1 MSSLKHYFYFII
13 IYLFL
18 TGVALSNSGG
28 PAGNYANNAPSYN
41 NCTQCHNGAVNTGN
55 GNISIQGLPSDGYT
69 PGELYSLTVKVIG
82 TNSRGYGFQMASQVG
97 NDNAGTFSLG
107 SSSENAELNGNR
119 VQHSTRTV
127 SGEWIVEWLAPSSD
141 VGDIT
146 FSLSGLATGGNS
158 STGGD
163 NVYASAVTLPASTPQ
178 ETDLFISE
186 YVERSSGSYKAIEI
200 YNPSESAVD
209 LSGYTIKQA
218 AGGAGW
224 GFHPSNGEVSG
235 FIHSLT
241 GSIASGDVYVLAA
254 DQASGLEA
262 VVDIALGYPSVC
274 HFAGDDAVGLF
285 YNDELIDVIGVPS
298 VDPGDSWDVAG
309 VSGATEDH
317 RLVRKPTVT
326 TGNTDWAT
334 SAGTTTE
341 NSEWVV
347 DNISS
352 YGPSD
357 FLVTL
362 GSHAIAGGENI
373 SPIVN
378 AGGNQTVLL
387 GSFVTLDGSLST
399 DPDGTIESYEWSQ
412 TTGASVE
419 LSSVTEPVV
428 TFIAPSSSDS
438 LSFTLTVT
446 DNEGASSS
454 ATAYVKTVQGAST
467 AIFFSE
473 YAEGS
478 SNNKYLEIY
487 NNSGSD
493 IDLGQYA
500 ISSCSN
506 GCPDASS
513 WQYPSNIEFDSGT
526 IVAAGDVYVIAHP
539 QADPMIRAEAD
550 YTDFLYLS
558 NGDDV
563 FGLVD
568 ASSGVI
574 IDIIGE
580 RGPDPGDGWD
590 VGGIS
595 TATKDHVLIR
605 KSSVSSGNSDWASS
619 AGSDAASSEWEV
631 LGYDEAGINP
641 NPGGG
646 LTVYESD
653 NWINLGSPS
662 IAEDGP
668 VVAISSILPVFLTD
682 QNEIEFS
689 AAVTVPTGSVSS
701 VIVKYGTNDQ
711 LVNEAEMYQDNGDI
725 WAGTVPAQQ
734 GNIVLQ
740 MRVFATS
747 SEGAE
752 GQSAVVERVIASSS
766 PSQIADLYTNQ
777 SSDELVTVKG
787 IVTIGGSGLLYPTQT
802 KAYIQD
808 ASGRG
813 LQLFDY
819 NLVDGLDRGDEVEV
833 VGYSGYY
840 NTTYQIKDFVF
851 RELSSGNDIPEP
863 ISVTAAQANSSNY
876 EGTLIAVTG
885 NITEVTPISTTGNNY
900 TIDDI
905 TEVMIWNS
913 TGIDISNLIV
923 GFRGEFVGVGSQ
935 YNESFQL
942 LVGYD
947 SDISTV
953 VGVDQDDI
961 ILNKFSLLP
970 AYPNPFNP
978 VTNISFVVDKSSE
991 ISLKIFDV
999 NGKLVQVVNPKTY
1012 QSGVHNIQWNASSLS
1027 SGMYFIH
1034 MLNGV
1039 ERYTQKVMLLK

>member
-1 MSSLKHYFYFII
+1 MSIFKTYINVTLVNI
-13 IYLFL
+13 FL
-18 TGVALSNSGG
+18 ISISLSNSGG
-28 PAGNYANNAPSYN
+28 PSANVANNAPSYN
-41 NCTQCHNGAVNTGN
+41 NCTQCHSGSANTSG
-55 GNISIQGLPSDGYT
+55 GSVSIDGLPSSGYV
-69 PGELYSLTVKVIG
+69 PGESYSLTVKVDG
-82 TNSRGYGFQMASQVG
+82 THSRGYGFQMASQVG
-97 NDNAGTFSLG
+97 NNNAGSFSLG
-107 SSSENAELNGNR
+107 SASQNSELNGNR
-119 VQHSTRTV
+119 VQHSSRTV
-127 SGEWIVEWLAPSSD
+127 SGEWIVDWLAPSSD

-146 FSLSGLATGGNS
+146 FSVSGLATGGS
-158 STGGD
+158 SGYSGD
-163 NVYASAVTLPASTPQ
+163 DVYTAELVVPSSTPQ

-186 YVERSSGSYKAIEI
+186 YIERSSGSYKAIEI
-200 YNPSESAVD
+200 YNPSGSAID

-224 GFHPSNGEVSG
+224 GFHPTNGEVSG
-235 FIHSLT
+235 FIYPLT

-298 VDPGDSWDVAG
+298 VDPGSSWDVAG

-317 RLVRKPTVT
+317 RLVRKPAVT
-326 TGNTDWAT
+326 SGNTDWAI
-334 SAGTTTE
+334 SAGTNTE

-387 GSFVTLDGSLST
+387 GSSVTLDGSLST

-412 TTGASVE
+412 TAGASVE

-428 TFIAPSSSDS
+428 TFTAPSSSDS

-446 DNEGASSS
+446 DNEGATSS
-454 ATAYVKTVQGAST
+454 ATAYVKTVQGVANT
-467 AIFFSE
+467 VFFSE
-473 YAEGS
+473 WAEGTS
-478 SNNKYLEIY
+478 YNKYIEIY
-487 NNSGSD
+487 NGTGEE
-493 IDLGQYA
+493 IDLSTYK

-506 GCPDASS
+506 GCNTEGEWDYPD
-513 WQYPSNIEFDSGT
+513 QVVFDAGT
-526 IVAAGDVYVIAHP
+526 MVAAGDVFVLAHP
-539 QADPMIRAEAD
+539 SADQSILDQADNTSFTYM
-550 YTDFLYLS
+550 S
-558 NGDDV
+558 NGNDAV
-563 FGLVD
+563 GLV
-568 ASSGVI
+568 
-574 IDIIGE
+574 
-580 RGPDPGDGWD
+580 
-590 VGGIS
+590 S
-595 TATKDHVLIR
+595 TATGFIVDLIGDMSNSPPDAWDVAGTPSATNEQTIVRKPSVLN
-605 KSSVSSGNSDWASS
+605 GNTDWAAS
-619 AGSDAASSEWEV
+619 AGTDASNSEWLV
-631 LGYDEAGINP
+631 FDQN
-641 NPGGG
+641 
-646 LTVYESD
+646 VWD
-653 NWINLGSPS
+653 NLGFHNQGVDAPS
-662 IAEDGP
+662 
-668 VVAISSILPVFLTD
+668 VTISSISPVFLTD
-682 QNEIEFS
+682 QTEIEFS

-701 VIVKYGTNDQ
+701 VVVKYGTNDQ

-725 WAGTVPAQQ
+725 WAGTIPAQQ

-747 SEGAE
+747 SEGVE

-766 PSQIADLYTNQ
+766 PSQIADLYSSQ

-819 NLVDGLDRGDEVEV
+819 NLIDGLDRGDEVEV

-863 ISVTAAQANSSNY
+863 ISVSAAQANSSNY

-885 NITEVTPISTTGNNY
+885 NITEVTPVSTTGNNY
-900 TIDDI
+900 TIDDV
-905 TEVMIWNS
+905 TTVMIWNS
-913 TGIDISNLIV
+913 TGIDVSNLIV

-961 ILNKFSLLP
+961 ILNEFSLLP

-999 NGKLVQVVNPKTY
+999 NGKLVQVVNPKMY
-1012 QSGVHNIQWNASSLS
+1012 QSGVHTIQWNASNLS

-1034 MLNGV
+1034 MLNGAD
-1039 ERYTQKVMLLK
+1039 RHTQKVMLLK